1 MKGIVTMLLTR
12 LQTGRTDN
20 YVYQLIYFFLYT
32 MAIDAEGLTPDF
44 LIRAIEGVQPEYVYL
59 GNR

>member
-1 MKGIVTMLLTR
+1 
-12 LQTGRTDN
+12 
-20 YVYQLIYFFLYT
+20 

-44 LIRAIEGVQPEYVYL
+44 LIRAVVGVQPEYVYL